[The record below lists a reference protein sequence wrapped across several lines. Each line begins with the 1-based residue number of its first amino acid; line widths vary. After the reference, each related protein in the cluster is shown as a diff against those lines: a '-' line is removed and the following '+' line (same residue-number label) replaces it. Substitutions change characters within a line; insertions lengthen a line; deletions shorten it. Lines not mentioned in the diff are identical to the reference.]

1 MTAGNIYILINASM
15 PNYVKIGKT
24 VQRVEER
31 MKSLDSTGVAL
42 PFECFY
48 AARVEDID
56 FVERQLHDAFGDQRV
71 RKNREFF
78 EIDPARVAAVLRLF
92 ALEVV
97 TPRDDVVET
106 EDDQFAIDKARS
118 RGGMFNIARIGI
130 EEGATLVFAKDEGVT
145 AKVKSAHEIEFEG
158 NITSLTAAALVV
170 IKRLGYTWK
179 QIRGP
184 QYWMYAGETL
194 FERKNRLD
202 GE

>member
-31 MKSLDSTGVAL
+31 MKSLDSTGVPL

-78 EIDPARVAAVLRLF
+78 EIDPARVAAALRL
-92 ALEVV
+92 L
-97 TPRDDVVET
+97 
-106 EDDQFAIDKARS
+106 S
-118 RGGMFNIARIGI
+118 RACANDFKRI
-130 EEGATLVFAKDEGVT
+130 EPNPMACLRPFT
-145 AKVKSAHEIEFEG
+145 
-158 NITSLTAAALVV
+158 
-170 IKRLGYTWK
+170 
-179 QIRGP
+179 
-184 QYWMYAGETL
+184 
-194 FERKNRLD
+194 
-202 GE
+202 